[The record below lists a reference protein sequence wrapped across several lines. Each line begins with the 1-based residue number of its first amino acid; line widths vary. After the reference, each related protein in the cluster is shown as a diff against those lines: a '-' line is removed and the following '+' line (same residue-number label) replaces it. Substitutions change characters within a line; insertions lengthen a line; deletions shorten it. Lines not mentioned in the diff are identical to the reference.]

1 MELATDAGSPPASES
16 IVATEAPI
24 TETPEKV
31 EPSLDDSL
39 LGIWNKRNPE
49 RESNGRFAT
58 KNPTEQAAEA
68 PPVTE
73 NAVQTAETVVEQAK
87 PTIDAPL
94 SWTAEQK
101 AKWASLPPDTQAYI
115 AQRDKEQHDAI
126 TRAGQQ
132 VKAFEPIGKVIEQFS
147 HVFQKNGLQP
157 HDGIARMLAVNE
169 MLEANPE
176 SAIREIARVYG
187 VNLQGE
193 TAQDAEPAN
202 REVAELKAEL
212 ARVKSHLTAQDRQ
225 REAAANETLAREIA
239 DFAKDK
245 PHFEAVRKVMAGLM
259 QSGAAETMQEAYDRA
274 VYADPTIRQAI
285 LAEEA
290 TKAEAKRK
298 EEEAKR
304 VQAAKKAAGVNVKS
318 SPATSN
324 GPRTIDDDLREIAR
338 KHYGT
343 H

>member
-1 MELATDAGSPPASES
+1 MELATDVGASAPASES
-16 IVATEAPI
+16 LVATE
-24 TETPEKV
+24 TPVVENNTP
-31 EPSLDDSL
+31 EPSLEDNL
-39 LGIWNKRNPE
+39 LDIWNKRHPE
-49 RESNGRFAT
+49 RESNGRFAS

-87 PTIDAPL
+87 PAIDAPI

-115 AQRDKEQHDAI
+115 AQRDKESHEAI
-126 TRAGQQ
+126 SRAGQQ
-132 VKAFEPIGKVIEQFS
+132 IKAFEPIGKVIEQFA

-157 HDGIARMLAVNE
+157 HDGIARMMAVNE

-176 SAIREIARVYG
+176 TAIREIAKAYG
-187 VNLQGE
+187 VNLSGE
-193 TAQDAEPAN
+193 TEQNADPAS

-225 REAAANETLAREIA
+225 REAAEGQTLAREIA

-259 QSGAAETMQEAYDRA
+259 SSGAAETMQEAYDRA

-285 LAEEA
+285 LADEA
-290 TKAEAKRK
+290 TKVEAKRK

-318 SPATSN
+318 SPGQAN
-324 GPRTIDDDLREIAR
+324 APRTMDDDLREIAR

-343 H
+343 